1 LNGLDFKE
9 WLMPTPRVIDGILQF
24 ASASRS
30 RAAVSLAAI
39 SFALC
44 HLLVIATA
52 PTMASVSGDAAPDVP
67 RLLLH
72 FAAVLCRFALP
83 LSVLIIGMTFG
94 GRKRSVIRIKI
105 RA

>member
-1 LNGLDFKE
+1 
-9 WLMPTPRVIDGILQF
+9 MAHTPRVIDGLLQF

-30 RAAVSLAAI
+30 RSAVSLAAI

-44 HLLVIATA
+44 HLAVIATA
-52 PTMASVSGDAAPDVP
+52 PPAAGVSVDVAPDVP

-83 LSVLIIGMTFG
+83 LAVLIIGMTLG
-94 GRKRSVIRIKI
+94 GRKRSAVRIKI

>member
-1 LNGLDFKE
+1 
-9 WLMPTPRVIDGILQF
+9 MATPRVIDGLLQF

-44 HLLVIATA
+44 HLVVIATA
-52 PTMASVSGDAAPDVP
+52 PPLASVSGDVAPDVP

-83 LSVLIIGMTFG
+83 LAVLVIGMTFS
-94 GRKRSVIRIKI
+94 GRKRSGIRIKI